1 MSDLGCENIILPYIS
16 QGRRGNPL
24 HETVPLDRDK
34 IEITYGRHRLWL
46 ALDQPSRTSRLS

>member
-1 MSDLGCENIILPYIS
+1 MSDLGCENIILPYIN

-34 IEITYGRHRLWL
+34 IEITYGMHRLWL